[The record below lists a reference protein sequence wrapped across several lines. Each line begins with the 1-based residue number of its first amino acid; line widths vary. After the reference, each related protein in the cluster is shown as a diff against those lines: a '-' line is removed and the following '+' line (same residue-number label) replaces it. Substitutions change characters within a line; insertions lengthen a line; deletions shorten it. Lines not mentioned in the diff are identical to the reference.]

1 MKLTPVIPFEP
12 VRTDLFPSGDPWIA
26 QVKWDGVRMLT
37 YYDGEEVR
45 LVNRKRNDRTIQYP
59 ELGQADVYSSAS
71 SFILDGE
78 LIAFANG
85 KPSFHEIMRRD
96 SLRSERSI
104 RQGLQSVPVT
114 YMVFDLLYLD
124 GEWLTHLPLSERQTK
139 LSQIIKPQ
147 PLVQVVQNFPDGN
160 VLFEAAKAQ
169 HLEGVVVKDLTSTYA
184 IDGKDNRWQK
194 RKKNGDLYAVI
205 GGVTLRDK
213 IVNSLL
219 VGLYREDGVLTYIG
233 HAGSGRFTG
242 KDWRDLT
249 ERIQSLRTNEMP
261 FDQLPG
267 RDQGAIW
274 IRPEIVVRITFLE
287 WTPGGTMRHPTIE
300 SFAPHIQPGD
310 CTVLQKEGDSHG

>member
-12 VRTDLFPSGDPWIA
+12 VRTEQFPSGHPWIA

-78 LIAFANG
+78 LIAFADG

-104 RQGLQSVPVT
+104 RQGLRSVPVT
-114 YMVFDLLYLD
+114 YMVFDLLYLN
-124 GEWLTHLPLSERQTK
+124 GEWITHLPLSERQER
-139 LSQIIKPQ
+139 LNQIIKPQ
-147 PLVQVVQNFPDGN
+147 PLVQLVQNFPDGN
-160 VLFEAAKAQ
+160 ALFEATKAQ
-169 HLEGVVVKDLTSTYA
+169 QLEGVVVKDLTSTYA
-184 IDGKDNRWQK
+184 LGGKDNRWQK

-205 GGVTLRDK
+205 GGVTLRDN

-219 VGLYREDGVLTYIG
+219 VGLYREDGVLSYIG
-233 HAGSGRFTG
+233 HAGTGRFTA
-242 KDWRDLT
+242 KEWRDLT
-249 ERIQSLRTNEMP
+249 ERIQPLLTREMP
-261 FDQLPG
+261 FDHLPG
-267 RDQGAIW
+267 RYQGALW
-274 IRPEIVVRITFLE
+274 IRPEIVVRITYLE

-300 SFAPHIQPGD
+300 SFAPHIQPKD
-310 CTVLQKEGDSHG
+310 CTLSQKEEDS

>member
-12 VRTDLFPSGDPWIA
+12 IRTEQFPSGHPWIA

-78 LIAFANG
+78 LIAFAAG

-104 RQGLQSVPVT
+104 RQGLQTVPVT
-114 YMVFDLLYLD
+114 YMVFDLLYLN
-124 GEWLTHLPLSERQTK
+124 GEWLTHLPLSERQEQLTR
-139 LSQIIKPQ
+139 IIKPQ
-147 PLVQVVQNFPDGN
+147 PLVQIVQNFHDGN
-160 VLFEAAKAQ
+160 TLFEATKAQ
-169 HLEGVVVKDLTSTYA
+169 GLEGVVVKDLTSPYA
-184 IDGKDNRWQK
+184 LSGKDSRWQK

-205 GGVTLRDK
+205 GGVTLRDN

-219 VGLYREDGVLTYIG
+219 VGLYRDDGNFEYIG
-233 HAGSGRFTG
+233 HAGTGRFTV
-242 KDWRDLT
+242 KEWRDLT
-249 ERIQSLRTNEMP
+249 ERIQSLLSSEMP
-261 FDQLPG
+261 FEHLPG
-267 RDQGAIW
+267 RNQGALW
-274 IRPEIVVRITFLE
+274 VRPEIVVRITFLE

-300 SFAPHIQPGD
+300 SFAPHIKPRD
-310 CTVLQKEGDSHG
+310 CTVSQKEEQ